1 MKKLILA
8 LLLTST
14 AALADPV
21 LDPVVVTAT
30 RYELSSLETPASVDK
45 IVTGTG
51 LNFTPTESLN
61 RIAGL
66 SVQDSF
72 MTDIRLSSRGFG
84 ARSPFASRGIKI
96 YRDGI
101 PVASADGFG
110 ATSVIDMNTIGSIE
124 VLKGPL
130 SSMYGSSASGVAQFF
145 TEIPKVK
152 SEITGSTLY
161 GDFDTR
167 QTNVKYSGY
176 TDRYKYLINQ
186 SQFESA
192 GYRDYSQFNRDQ
204 STAKMWYNVS
214 ADTVLELGFNS
225 YKQTGQ
231 DYGNG
236 NGGIT
241 LARFRSNPYSVDP
254 SVLNIGSW
262 KTVEQTDA
270 NVKLNHSI
278 NASNF
283 VTVAIYGGT
292 RSQEQLSPSTESATL
307 LTTTSGVLRTNRQ
320 FGGAEARHDYNSEI
334 AGKKYTMSTGISFSQ
349 QNDAVT
355 NEKWMRNGVRQA
367 AGAYTRNADQIAT
380 SFDQFIQGRLT
391 ATPRLD
397 LHAGVRRITTSLEF
411 RDRLTS
417 IADGGDNSGSIN
429 YNNVIPAA
437 GLVYKLSNDTSVFA
451 SVSQGLETPTFT
463 ETQFKSTAAT
473 ATPNTTI
480 KPSQSTNYEVGIKS
494 LTLPN
499 TSIGTSIY
507 HITTNNEIVISASA
521 PGIKVFNN
529 SGTTT
534 RDGIEVNMQTSLP
547 QGFGIYASANYL
559 NAVFDTTGLTI
570 PNVPRTTGFLELSW
584 TYKPR
589 NFKIAVEAV
598 HSGRVVGET
607 DNSISDDGYTIYN
620 VRASLKQNYNKL
632 TITEYIAINN
642 VADTVYVA
650 SLRTAASFGRY
661 YETGFAR
668 HAIMG
673 INIKYA
679 F

>member
-8 LLLTST
+8 LLLAST
-14 AALADPV
+14 AAIAEPM

-30 RYELSSLETPASVDK
+30 RYELSNLETPASVDK
-45 IVTGTG
+45 IITGTG

-66 SVQDSF
+66 SVHDSF
-72 MTDIRLSSRGFG
+72 MTDVRLSSRGFG

-145 TEIPKVK
+145 TEVPTVK
-152 SEITGSTLY
+152 SEISGGTLY
-161 GDFDTR
+161 GDFNTR

-186 SQFESA
+186 SQYESD
-192 GYRDYSQFNRDQ
+192 GYREYSQLNRDQ
-204 STAKMWYNVS
+204 STAKIWYDI
-214 ADTVLELGFNS
+214 ARDTVLELGINT

-231 DYGNG
+231 GYGNL

-241 LARFRSNPYSVDP
+241 LERFRSNPYSVDP
-254 SVLNIGSW
+254 SVFNIGSW

-270 NVKLNHSI
+270 NVKLNHI
-278 NASNF
+278 IDGRNF
-283 VTVAIYGGT
+283 VTLAIYGGT
-292 RSQEQLSPSTESATL
+292 RSQEQLSPTTESTTL
-307 LTTTSGVLRTNRQ
+307 LTTTSGLLKTNRQ
-320 FGGAEARHDYNSEI
+320 FGGAEFRHDYNSEI
-334 AGKKYTMSTGISFSQ
+334 AGKKYTISTGISYSQ
-349 QNDAVT
+349 QNDTVT
-355 NEKWMRNGVRQA
+355 NERWMRNGVRQA
-367 AGAYTRNADQIAT
+367 AGVYTRNADQIAT
-380 SFDQFIQGRLT
+380 SFDQFVQGRLT

-397 LHAGVRRITTSLEF
+397 LHAGVRRVTTSLEF

-437 GLVYKLSNDTSVFA
+437 GLVYKITNDTSVFA
-451 SVSQGLETPTFT
+451 SLSQGLETPTFT
-463 ETQFKSTAAT
+463 ETQFNSTAST

-494 LTLPN
+494 YALPN
-499 TSIGTSIY
+499 TYIGTSLY
-507 HITTNNEIVISASA
+507 HITTNNEIITSASA
-521 PGIKVFNN
+521 PGIKVFSNQ
-529 SGTTT
+529 GTTT
-534 RDGIEVNMQTSLP
+534 RDGIEVNMKSDLP
-547 QGFGIYASANYL
+547 LGFGVYAAASYI
-559 NAVFDTTGLTI
+559 NAVFDTTGLSI

-584 TYKPR
+584 THKPK
-589 NFKIAVEAV
+589 NFKIAVEAL
-598 HSGRVVGET
+598 HSSQIFGET
-607 DNSISDDGYTIYN
+607 DNSVRADGYTIYN

-668 HAIMG
+668 NALVG

>member
-1 MKKLILA
+1 MKKL
-8 LLLTST
+8 LLTVLLST
-14 AALADPV
+14 SAIAEPT

-30 RYELSSLETPASVDK
+30 RYELSNLEIPASVEK
-45 IVTGTG
+45 INMGTG

-61 RIAGL
+61 RISGL

-124 VLKGPL
+124 VLKGPM

-145 TEIPKVK
+145 TEIPTVK
-152 SEITGSTLY
+152 SEVSGGTMY
-161 GDFDTR
+161 GDFNTK
-167 QTNVKYSGY
+167 QNNVKYSGY
-176 TDRYKYLINQ
+176 TNQYKYLINQ
-186 SQFESA
+186 SQFESD
-192 GYRDYSQFNRDQ
+192 GYRDYSRFNRDQ
-204 STAKMWYNVS
+204 STAKMWYDIS
-214 ADTVLELGFNS
+214 TDTTLELGFNA

-231 DYGNG
+231 DYGNA
-236 NGGIT
+236 NSGIT

-270 NVKLNHSI
+270 NIKLNHIIDSR
-278 NASNF
+278 NF
-283 VTVAIYGGT
+283 VTLAVYGGT
-292 RSQEQLSPSTESATL
+292 RSQEQLSPTTESATL
-307 LTTTSGVLRTNRQ
+307 LTTTSGLLKTDRA
-320 FGGAEARHDYNSEI
+320 FGGAEFRHDYNSEI
-334 AGKKYTMSTGISFSQ
+334 AGKKYTITTGISYSQ
-349 QNDAVT
+349 QNDTVS
-355 NEKWMRNGVRQA
+355 NERWMRNGVRQA
-367 AGAYTRNADQIAT
+367 AGVYTRNADQIAT
-380 SFDQFIQGRLT
+380 SFDQFVQGRLT

-397 LHAGVRRITTSLEF
+397 IHAGIRRVTTSLEF

-437 GLVYKLSNDTSVFA
+437 GLVYKLTNDTSAFA
-451 SVSQGLETPTFT
+451 SLSQGLETPTFT
-463 ETQFKSTAAT
+463 ETQFNSTAAT

-494 LTLPN
+494 YALPN
-499 TSIGTSIY
+499 TYIGTSLY
-507 HITTNNEIVISASA
+507 HITTRDEIITSASA
-521 PGIKVFNN
+521 PGIRVFNN
-529 SGTTT
+529 RGTTT
-534 RDGIEVNMQTSLP
+534 RDGIEVNLKSDLP
-547 QGFGIYASANYL
+547 LGFGVYAAASYL
-559 NAVFDTTGLTI
+559 NAVFDTTGLAI

-584 TYKPR
+584 TYKPK
-589 NFKIAVEAV
+589 NFKVAVETV
-598 HSGRVVGET
+598 HSGRVFGET
-607 DNSISDDGYTIYN
+607 DNSVGDDGYTIYN
-620 VRASLKQNYNKL
+620 FRASLKQNYNKL
-632 TITEYIAINN
+632 TITEYIAVNN
-642 VADTVYVA
+642 IADTVYVA

-668 HAIMG
+668 NTVIG
-673 INIKYA
+673 INAKYA